1 MIHMFEKVV
10 DPRGLPETN
19 LLFLGDYVDRG
30 IFSIEVMIHL
40 FCLKITY
47 PQNVIMLRGNHESRA
62 MTEHFTFRE
71 EVLQKFHEE
80 EIYELFLDSFEAM
93 PLACDVNGDYL
104 CMHGG
109 ISPELKNTNDIDKI
123 QRFVEPPLHGFLCDL
138 LWSDPVD
145 DKDARKSKFTKNP
158 QRECSVKFGL
168 EPVKEVLK
176 KNNYL
181 SIIRA
186 HQVQID
192 GYKMHRWGGQQ
203 AFPSVI
209 TVFSAPNY
217 GGNQGNK
224 GAVILIENEKMNI
237 K

>member
-1 MIHMFEKVV
+1 MDLIRKHLLQEGTIDKECLVYIIKTATQILKGEPNLLKVKEPVIIIGDIHGQYFDMIHMFEKVV
-10 DPRGLPETN
+10 DPRGLPGTN

-109 ISPELKNTNDIDKI
+109 ISPELRNCQDIDKI

-145 DKDARKSKFTKNP
+145 DKDARK
-158 QRECSVKFGL
+158 
-168 EPVKEVLK
+168 
-176 KNNYL
+176 
-181 SIIRA
+181 
-186 HQVQID
+186 
-192 GYKMHRWGGQQ
+192 
-203 AFPSVI
+203 
-209 TVFSAPNY
+209 
-217 GGNQGNK
+217 
-224 GAVILIENEKMNI
+224 
-237 K
+237 